1 VQWEERLLVV
11 RSRVY
16 AASSQ
21 KRLHRRL
28 DRAEAAL
35 EALTPP
41 RGRGKRQIRTEA
53 ELRAAIQQ
61 VEARYRVSGY
71 FTYDYQREVTE
82 RHVRAYGNRPART
95 ERDVRYQ
102 LTVTRCA
109 DAIAQAEFE
118 AGWRI
123 YVTNASPERLTL
135 THAVLAYRGQYIVEN
150 VFRRLQGKELS
161 IDPLY
166 VQRDDHAQG
175 LFHLLTLAARVL
187 AVGDY
192 TAKRALA
199 EAGEELS
206 GVYPGNPKRSTA
218 TPTTERMLAAFDN
231 LNLLRVPVAGQ
242 VQSQVTPLTA
252 VQRRILALWDLPETL
267 YTDLGT
273 TLPRA

>member
-1 VQWEERLLVV
+1 
-11 RSRVY
+11 
-16 AASSQ
+16 
-21 KRLHRRL
+21 
-28 DRAEAAL
+28 
-35 EALTPP
+35 
-41 RGRGKRQIRTEA
+41 
-53 ELRAAIQQ
+53 
-61 VEARYRVSGY
+61 
-71 FTYDYQREVTE
+71 
-82 RHVRAYGNRPART
+82 
-95 ERDVRYQ
+95 
-102 LTVTRCA
+102 
-109 DAIAQAEFE
+109 
-118 AGWRI
+118 
-123 YVTNASPERLTL
+123 
-135 THAVLAYRGQYIVEN
+135 
-150 VFRRLQGKELS
+150 
-161 IDPLY
+161 
-166 VQRDDHAQG
+166 
-175 LFHLLTLAARVL
+175 LTLAARVL